1 MTAMFD
7 GKVKQLR
14 LVKLNRG
21 GESYPPLALLD
32 SEGAREGEGER
43 ERDFFLRP
51 NKICSFSSG
60 LDVLERNCMKLQK
73 CHLLSF
79 QILWFPVG
87 FSLAQPSANG

>member
-32 SEGAREGEGER
+32 SEGARERER
-43 ERDFFLRP
+43 EREREIFFCGQTRFAVFL
-51 NKICSFSSG
+51 
-60 LDVLERNCMKLQK
+60 V
-73 CHLLSF
+73 
-79 QILWFPVG
+79 V
-87 FSLAQPSANG
+87 

>member
-32 SEGAREGEGER
+32 SEGARERER
-43 ERDFFLRP
+43 EREIFFCGQTRFAVFL
-51 NKICSFSSG
+51 
-60 LDVLERNCMKLQK
+60 V
-73 CHLLSF
+73 
-79 QILWFPVG
+79 V
-87 FSLAQPSANG
+87 